1 MGVAM
6 IKETTAPVPAYM
18 ARIRNQIRAAEAKAD
33 ESLLAKL
40 DVMSSILRARQVEDI
55 PAPHVGQE
63 AIVRMGRAIQSDISS
78 ANDMF
83 RSHNA
88 LVEAKTLI
96 TGGPG
101 HGDTLKFA
109 PTAEAEQAAA

>member
-1 MGVAM
+1 MTNA
-6 IKETTAPVPAYM
+6 TPAYM
-18 ARIRNQIRAAEAKAD
+18 VRIRQHIRRAEAKAD

-40 DVMSSILRARQVEDI
+40 DVMSALLRARQSEEM

-63 AIVRMGRAIQSDISS
+63 AVVRLGRAIQSDISG
-78 ANDMF
+78 ANDVF

-96 TGGPG
+96 TGSFG
-101 HGDTLKFA
+101 HDDDTPAF
-109 PTAEAEQAAA
+109 TAHEQAGAAA